1 MVGSWCPT
9 TIFAVHEAVRIWD
22 VTSFCWQVTKAAAEA
37 QNYQRQ
43 LSMFRGGS
51 RRGGERN
58 VESGPDGWRFGRSA
72 ATQSRRLQDDLKIK
86 IVSYSDLDSV
96 IALISDNSDE
106 IQ

>member
-1 MVGSWCPT
+1 M
-9 TIFAVHEAVRIWD
+9 
-22 VTSFCWQVTKAAAEA
+22 TKAAAEA

-43 LSMFRGGS
+43 LSMFRG
-51 RRGGERN
+51 GGERN